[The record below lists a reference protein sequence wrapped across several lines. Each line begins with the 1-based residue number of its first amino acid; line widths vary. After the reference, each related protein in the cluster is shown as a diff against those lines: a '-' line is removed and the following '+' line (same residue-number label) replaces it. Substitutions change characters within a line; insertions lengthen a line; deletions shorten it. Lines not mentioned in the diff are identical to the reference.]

1 MKETTEDTEY
11 ETLLSQITHEKKRA
25 FLENYPT
32 FCVTTQ
38 TAKSIGVDDRTV
50 RRWVAGDD
58 VFMSALSAL
67 KKEIDNTRLQRY
79 EAELDRRVLETPSKQ
94 SDILLMFGLKAFN
107 PDKYREKPITETRIS
122 GNVVIK
128 MDIPPYRD
136 ELPPAESKLRLASG
150 TEDSQKA
157 EKPRP

>member
-1 MKETTEDTEY
+1 MTEDVSY
-11 ETLLSQITHEKKRA
+11 ESLLAQITHPKKRA

-38 TAKSIGVDDRTV
+38 TAKAIGINE
-50 RRWVAGDD
+50 WVIYAWKREDG
-58 VFMSALSAL
+58 VFNQAFTEL
-67 KKEIDNTRLQRY
+67 KKGIDHTRLQRY

-107 PDKYREKPITETRIS
+107 PDKYREKPPMLTQIAGNIT
-122 GNVVIK
+122 IK

-136 ELPPAESKLRLASG
+136 ELPQAGAVLALP
-150 TEDSQKA
+150 EAKD
-157 EKPRP
+157 